1 MYDSTNVRSEHRQ
14 LDTSTMGVQLLNS
27 VAQEVRL
34 TTQKH
39 GLVKDEGEWTRSM
52 DLEIENPVWKSMN
65 LSRGRVQAESTE
77 QWECI
82 FILLLRARG
91 VRETA
96 LVAALY
102 W

>member
-1 MYDSTNVRSEHRQ
+1 
-14 LDTSTMGVQLLNS
+14 
-27 VAQEVRL
+27 
-34 TTQKH
+34 
-39 GLVKDEGEWTRSM
+39 M